1 MLAIEICYELLKQHF
16 DCGPAPLPEGENL
29 ENGYVTYQDV
39 STVPQE
45 STAGWLGYDQVRVQV
60 NVYHREKLQAVKNS
74 NFIKRLFTKQNPY
87 GGCSAVAERSD
98 HDEETMLY
106 VQQIDFYLHQSD
118 NSC

>member
-1 MLAIEICYELLKQHF
+1 MLAIETCNALLNPHF
-16 DCGPAPLPEGENL
+16 NCGPAPLPKGSDL

-39 STVPQE
+39 STVPE
-45 STAGWLGYDQVRVQV
+45 SSTEGWLGFDQVRVQV
-60 NVYHREKLQAVKNS
+60 NIYHHEKLQAMKNA

-87 GGCSAVAERSD
+87 GGCSVVAERSG

-106 VQQIDFYLHQSD
+106 FQQIDFYLYQSD